1 MLNKIKKI
9 DWMILIILVGLMA
22 FSYFVIRSATE
33 NTILY
38 HGFENKQLMYYIL
51 GFAVILLSVFVDYRL
66 VLKTWWVL
74 YIIGVVSLI
83 LIFPF
88 GSKING
94 AIGWFSLFDGKLS
107 IQPAEAVKLFL
118 IIGIAYLMGRRQGEQ
133 LRFRRDII
141 PIGIFS
147 LIPFGLVMAQPDL
160 GNAIIYFVIVVGML
174 WIGNVNHWH
183 VLIGIGACAIV
194 LAGVLMLFNT
204 YNDEIKDYLVA
215 EGKPHWYER
224 INTFLNP
231 DDASDDAKHQ
241 SENAIQA
248 VGSGGLSGQGYLQG
262 GMKNGGFIP
271 YPYSDSIFAVIG
283 EELGFQ
289 GAAVLLLLYF
299 LLIYRM
305 IIISFNCKDR
315 RASYIIIGIASMFVF
330 QIFQNIGMMIGL
342 MPITGITLP
351 FISYGGTSLLINMF
365 CIGLV
370 LSIRSHQHMYEL
382 PD

>member
-1 MLNKIKKI
+1 
-9 DWMILIILVGLMA
+9 MILIILVGLMF

-38 HGFENKQLMYYIL
+38 HGFENKQLMYYII
-51 GFAVILLSVFVDYRL
+51 GFVVAIMLVFIDYRIF
-66 VLKTWWVL
+66 LKSWWII
-74 YIIGVVSLI
+74 YIIGIASLI

-88 GSKING
+88 GAEING
-94 AIGWFSLFDGKLS
+94 AIGWFMIKGVS
-107 IQPAEAVKLFL
+107 IQPAEVVKLFL

-147 LIPFGLVMAQPDL
+147 IIPFGLVMAQPDL

-174 WIGNVNHWH
+174 WIGNVKHLH
-183 VLIGIGACAIV
+183 VLIGIGILAISI
-194 LAGVLMLFNT
+194 AGVLFLFNT
-204 YNDEIKDYLVA
+204 FNEDIEKYLDDK
-215 EGKPHWYER
+215 GKEHWYQR

-231 DDASDDAKHQ
+231 DEASKDAKHQ

-283 EELGFQ
+283 EEFGFQ

-305 IIISFNCKDR
+305 IIASFNCKDR
-315 RASYIIIGIASMFVF
+315 RASYIIIGISSMFVF

-370 LSIRSHQHMYEL
+370 LSIRSHQHVYEL